1 MSEYGVT
8 KAYADKLLQKYISQ
22 VEKKRGIIER
32 NFSEMDIENADIE
45 NELENIKNDM
55 LNNCDKLI
63 GELQNYKF
71 Y

>member
-1 MSEYGVT
+1 MSEYGVS

-22 VEKKRGIIER
+22 VEKKKSIIER
-32 NFSEMDIENADIE
+32 NFSEMDIENADIQ
-45 NELENIKNDM
+45 NEFENIKNDM
-55 LNNCDKLI
+55 ISNCNKLI